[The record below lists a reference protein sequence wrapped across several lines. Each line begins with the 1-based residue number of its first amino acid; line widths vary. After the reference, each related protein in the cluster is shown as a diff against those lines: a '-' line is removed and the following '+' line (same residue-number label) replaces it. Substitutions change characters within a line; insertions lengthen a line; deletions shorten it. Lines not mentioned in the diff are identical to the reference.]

1 MPGCEPT
8 AQELI
13 ADGKSLMPAFNRQA
27 RGGRAAARPESRSV
41 KHKAKQQKLG
51 DNVPDSVTLE
61 VGGRTMVIETGEL
74 AKQANGSA
82 VVRYGDQNVVLCA
95 ATASAKPREGID
107 WFPLTCD
114 FEEKMFAAGKIPG
127 GFIKRE
133 GRPTEHAVLS
143 SRQIDRPIRPLFPD
157 GFRND
162 VQIVATVLSID
173 PELDADVLGVCAA
186 GAALA
191 LSDIP
196 FDKTVA
202 AVRVGRDESGKFI
215 ANPTLP
221 QYETGGMDIIVAGTS
236 DAVMMVEGGGNE
248 IDEEDFLGAVEFAH
262 GEIKRIVK
270 AIDQL
275 VKKNGKAKR
284 EYPVQKIN
292 SDLEK
297 WVRKN
302 FGKDVAKAMR
312 IVEKGEREEAFAR
325 LSVDE
330 ALARCNG
337 KKDADIKALLEDS
350 SASKEFGKIVKT
362 MEEDELR
369 TMVVDEKIRPDGRK
383 ADQIRPIWSKVHYV
397 PRVHGSGVFT
407 RGQTQ
412 VFTAA
417 TLGSSSDAQR
427 LDGIVAL
434 ENKRYMHFYD
444 FPPFSVGETRPM
456 RGPGR
461 REIGH
466 GALAERALLPVLPPK
481 EEFPYTIRLMS
492 EVLESNGSSSMASVC
507 GSTLA
512 LMDAGVPIKDHVAGV
527 AMGLILK
534 GDKYAVLTDIQGLED
549 ALGEMDFK
557 VAGTKKGITAIQ
569 MDIKV
574 QGVTLK
580 IMREAMEQA
589 KKSRY
594 FIIDKLAE
602 TIAAPRT
609 ELSKYAPRMI
619 VIKID
624 PAKIKDVIGPGGK
637 VINKIIADTGVT
649 KIDIEDDG
657 SVFITSLDGESGDKA
672 RQIVENLTKEIVVG
686 ETYLGTVTRVIP
698 IGAFVQ
704 ILPGKEGLVHIS
716 QLAPQRVE
724 RVEDVVNVGDE
735 ITVKVME
742 VDSQGRLNLS
752 RKAVLGS
759 TNGSGDQGRRP
770 PRETPES
777 RDTSP
782 TPRDLADAPGAP
794 PMRRRR
800 RPQGRREGTD

>member
-1 MPGCEPT
+1 V
-8 AQELI
+8 
-13 ADGKSLMPAFNRQA
+13 
-27 RGGRAAARPESRSV
+27 PE
-41 KHKAKQQKLG
+41 
-51 DNVPDSVTLE
+51 SVTLE

-82 VVRYGDQNVVLCA
+82 LVRYGDQNVVLCA
-95 ATASAKPREGID
+95 VTASAKPREGID

-143 SRQIDRPIRPLFPD
+143 SRQIDRPIRPLFPE

-162 VQIVATVLSID
+162 VQVVATVLSID
-173 PELDADVLGVCAA
+173 PELDADVIGVCAA

-202 AVRVGRDESGKFI
+202 AVRVGRAETGEFI
-215 ANPTLP
+215 ANPTLKE
-221 QYETGGMDIIVAGTS
+221 YETGGMDIIVAGTS
-236 DAVMMVEGGGNE
+236 EAVMMVEGGGNE
-248 IDEEDFLGAVEFAH
+248 ISEEDFLGAVEFAH
-262 GEIKRIVK
+262 GEIKKIVK

-275 VKKNGKAKR
+275 AKKHGKKKR
-284 EYPVQKIN
+284 EYPVQRVN

-297 WVRKN
+297 WVRKT
-302 FGKDVAKAMR
+302 FAKDVAKAMR
-312 IVEKGEREEAFAR
+312 IVEKGEREEAFSK
-325 LSVDE
+325 LSHDE
-330 ALARCNG
+330 ALARCNS

-350 SASKEFGKIVKT
+350 TASKEFGKVIKA

-369 TMVVDEKIRPDGRK
+369 TMVVDEKVRPDGRK
-383 ADQIRPIWSKVHYV
+383 ANQIRPIWCKVHYV

-434 ENKRYMHFYD
+434 EDKRYMHFYD

-512 LMDAGVPIKDHVAGV
+512 LMDAGVPIREHVAGV

-574 QGVTLK
+574 QGITLK
-580 IMREAMEQA
+580 IMREAMEEA
-589 KKSRY
+589 KKSRF

-602 TIAAPRT
+602 TIAAPRE
-609 ELSKYAPRMI
+609 ELSKFAPRMI

-637 VINKIIADTGVT
+637 IINKIIADTGVT

-672 RQIVENLTKEIVVG
+672 RQIVENLTKDVVVG
-686 ETYLGTVTRVIP
+686 ETYLGTVTRIIA

-724 RVEDVVNVGDE
+724 RVEDVVNVGDQ

-742 VDSQGRLNLS
+742 VDGQGRLNLS
-752 RKAVLGS
+752 RKAVLGGS
-759 TNGSGDQGRRP
+759 INGSGGDNVQRRP
-770 PRETPES
+770 RDTHEPREPE
-777 RDTSP
+777 
-782 TPRDLADAPGAP
+782 PRDLADAAGAP

-800 RPQGRREGTD
+800 RPQGRRDD

>member
-1 MPGCEPT
+1 V
-8 AQELI
+8 
-13 ADGKSLMPAFNRQA
+13 
-27 RGGRAAARPESRSV
+27 PE
-41 KHKAKQQKLG
+41 
-51 DNVPDSVTLE
+51 SVTLE

-82 VVRYGDQNVVLCA
+82 LVRYGDQNVVLCA
-95 ATASAKPREGID
+95 ATASTNPREGID

-114 FEEKMFAAGKIPG
+114 FEEKMYAAGKIPG

-133 GRPTEHAVLS
+133 GRPSEHAVLS
-143 SRQIDRPIRPLFPD
+143 SRQIDRPIRPLFPE

-162 VQIVATVLSID
+162 VQVVATVLSVD

-202 AVRVGRDESGKFI
+202 AIRVGRDENGNYI

-221 QYETGGMDIIVAGTS
+221 QYETGGLEIVVAGTA
-236 DAVMMVEGGGNE
+236 DAVMMVEGSAHE
-248 IDEEDFLGAVEFAH
+248 IDEEDFLNAVAFAH
-262 GEIKRIVK
+262 DEIRKIVA
-270 AIDQL
+270 AIDKL
-275 VKKNGKAKR
+275 VKKAGKKKSVFAVVKAD
-284 EYPVQKIN
+284 
-292 SDLEK
+292 SDLDK
-297 WVRKN
+297 FVRKS
-302 FGKDVAKAMR
+302 FAKDVAKAMR
-312 IVEKGEREEAFAR
+312 IVEKGKREEAFAE
-325 LSVDE
+325 LNVDE
-330 ALARCNG
+330 AIARCG
-337 KKDADIKALLEDS
+337 KKDANVRALLEDS
-350 SASKEFGKIVKT
+350 VTRKEFHKIIKA

-383 ADQIRPIWSKVHYV
+383 PDEIRPIWSKVHYV

-412 VFTAA
+412 VFSAA

-434 ENKRYMHFYD
+434 EDKRYMHFYN

-481 EEFPYTIRLMS
+481 SEFPYTMRVMS

-512 LMDAGVPIKDHVAGV
+512 LMDAGVPITAHVAGV

-534 GDKYAVLTDIQGLED
+534 GDKYAILTDIQGLED

-574 QGVTLK
+574 QGITLD
-580 IMREAMEQA
+580 IMREAMASA

-602 TIAAPRT
+602 TIAEPRR
-609 ELSKYAPRMI
+609 ELSNFAPRMI
-619 VIKID
+619 IVKID

-637 VINKIIADTGVT
+637 IINKIIADTGVT

-657 SVFITSLDGESGDKA
+657 SVFITSADGESGEKA
-672 RQIVENLTKEIVVG
+672 RTIVENLTKEIKVG
-686 ETYLGTVTRVIP
+686 ETYEGTVVRIIP

-704 ILPGKEGLVHIS
+704 ILPGKDGLVHIS

-724 RVEDVVNVGDE
+724 KVEDVVSLGDT

-742 VDSQGRLNLS
+742 IDSQGRVNLS

-759 TNGSGDQGRRP
+759 SNGASQDRPARPERPDRPDRPIRPARDYDDERNGSTATSL
-770 PRETPES
+770 ETEEVPA
-777 RDTSP
+777 P
-782 TPRDLADAPGAP
+782 DAPGAP
-794 PMRRRR
+794 PTRRRR
-800 RPQGRREGTD
+800 KPQGRRDD

>member
-1 MPGCEPT
+1 ME
-8 AQELI
+8 
-13 ADGKSLMPAFNRQA
+13 
-27 RGGRAAARPESRSV
+27 
-41 KHKAKQQKLG
+41 
-51 DNVPDSVTLE
+51 
-61 VGGRTMVIETGEL
+61 
-74 AKQANGSA
+74 
-82 VVRYGDQNVVLCA
+82 
-95 ATASAKPREGID
+95 
-107 WFPLTCD
+107 
-114 FEEKMFAAGKIPG
+114 
-127 GFIKRE
+127 
-133 GRPTEHAVLS
+133 
-143 SRQIDRPIRPLFPD
+143 
-157 GFRND
+157 
-162 VQIVATVLSID
+162 IV
-173 PELDADVLGVCAA
+173 
-186 GAALA
+186 
-191 LSDIP
+191 
-196 FDKTVA
+196 
-202 AVRVGRDESGKFI
+202 
-215 ANPTLP
+215 
-221 QYETGGMDIIVAGTS
+221 VAGTA
-236 DAVMMVEGGGNE
+236 DGVMMVEGGGNE
-248 IDEEDFLGAVEFAH
+248 IDEETFLGAVEFAH
-262 GEIKRIVK
+262 GEIKRSSK
-270 AIDQL
+270 RSTNSSKRSG
-275 VKKNGKAKR
+275 KKKR
-284 EYPVQKIN
+284 EYPVQKVN

-297 WVRKN
+297 WVRKS
-302 FGKDVAKAMR
+302 FAKDVAKAMR
-312 IVEKGEREEAFAR
+312 VVDKGERERAFAQ

-330 ALARCNG
+330 ALTRCG
-337 KKDADIKALLEDS
+337 KKDADVRALLEEPA
-350 SASKEFGKIVKT
+350 ASKEFDKIVKA

-383 ADQIRPIWSKVHYV
+383 ADEIRPIWTKVHYV

-434 ENKRYMHFYD
+434 EDKRYMHFYN

-481 EEFPYTIRLMS
+481 DEFPYTMRLMS

-512 LMDAGVPIKDHVAGV
+512 LMDAGVPITSHVAGV

-534 GDKYAVLTDIQGLED
+534 GDKYAILTDIQGLED

-557 VAGTKKGITAIQ
+557 VAGTKRGITAIQ

-574 QGVTLK
+574 QGITLE
-580 IMREAMEQA
+580 IMREAMAAA

-602 TIAAPRT
+602 TIAAPRA

-619 VIKID
+619 VLKID

-657 SVFITSLDGESGDKA
+657 SVYITSLDGESGDKA
-672 RQIVENLTKEIVVG
+672 KQIVENLTKEIVVG
-686 ETYLGTVTRVIP
+686 ETYIGKVTRVIP

-742 VDSQGRLNLS
+742 IDGQGRLNLS
-752 RKAVLGS
+752 RKAVLGLEQRERRS
-759 TNGSGDQGRRP
+759 RRSRRSRGSRRSRRP
-770 PRETPES
+770 R
-777 RDTSP
+777 R
-782 TPRDLADAPGAP
+782 TPRATTGSSGAGRTGRIRRGTARATTAAAADAPGAP

-800 RPQGRREGTD
+800 RPQGSAKTGNAKG

>member
-1 MPGCEPT
+1 
-8 AQELI
+8 
-13 ADGKSLMPAFNRQA
+13 
-27 RGGRAAARPESRSV
+27 
-41 KHKAKQQKLG
+41 
-51 DNVPDSVTLE
+51 
-61 VGGRTMVIETGEL
+61 MVIETGEL

-82 VVRYGDQNVVLCA
+82 LIRYGDQNVVLCA
-95 ATASAKPREGID
+95 VTASAKPREGID
-107 WFPLTCD
+107 FFPLTCD
-114 FEEKMFAAGKIPG
+114 FEEKMYAAGKIPG
-127 GFIKRE
+127 GYIKRE
-133 GRPTEHAVLS
+133 GRPPEHAVLS

-162 VQIVATVLSID
+162 VQIVATVLSVD

-202 AVRVGRDESGKFI
+202 AVRVGRDEDGKYI
-215 ANPTLP
+215 CNPTLP
-221 QYETGGMDIIVAGTS
+221 QYVTGGMDIVIAGTA
-236 DAVMMVEGGGNE
+236 DAVMMVEGGGDE
-248 IDEEDFLGAVEFAH
+248 IEEDDFLGAVEFAH
-262 GEIKRIVK
+262 AEIKKIVK

-275 VKKNGKAKR
+275 AKKFGKEKR
-284 EYPVQKIN
+284 EFPLLRV
-292 SDLEK
+292 DAELDK
-297 WVRKN
+297 WVRKT
-302 FGKDVAKAMR
+302 FAKDVAKAMR
-312 IVEKGEREEAFAR
+312 IVDKQKREAAFAEITI
-325 LSVDE
+325 DE
-330 ALARCNG
+330 AIARLG
-337 KKDADIKALLEDS
+337 KKDENIRALLEN
-350 SASKEFGKIVKT
+350 SATAKDFGKIVKA

-383 ADQIRPIWSKVHYV
+383 PDEIRPIWSKVHYV

-434 ENKRYMHFYD
+434 EDKRYMHFYN

-466 GALAERALLPVLPPK
+466 GHLAERALLPVLPPK
-481 EEFPYTIRLMS
+481 EDFPYTMRLMS

-507 GSTLA
+507 GSSLA
-512 LMDAGVPIKDHVAGV
+512 LMDAGVPIKGHVAGV

-557 VAGTKKGITAIQ
+557 VAGTKDGITAIQ

-574 QGVTLK
+574 QGITID
-580 IMREAMEQA
+580 IMREAMAQA
-589 KKSRY
+589 KKSRH
-594 FIIDKLAE
+594 FIIGKLEE
-602 TIAAPRT
+602 TIDQPRE
-609 ELSKYAPRMI
+609 ELSKFAPRMI
-619 VIKID
+619 VVKINPD
-624 PAKIKDVIGPGGK
+624 KIKDVIGPGGK
-637 VINKIIADTGVT
+637 VINKIIADTGVA

-657 SVFITSLDGESGDKA
+657 TVFITSLDGESGDKA
-672 RQIVENLTKEIVVG
+672 KAIVESITKEVMAG
-686 ETYLGTVTRVIP
+686 EVYKGIVTRIIA

-704 ILPGKEGLVHIS
+704 IFPGKEGLVHIS

-724 RVEDVVNVGDE
+724 KVEDVVKVGDE
-735 ITVKVME
+735 VEVKVME
-742 VDSQGRLNLS
+742 VDGQGRLNLS
-752 RKAVLGS
+752 RKALLAGAS
-759 TNGSGDQGRRP
+759 SNGDGEYRSRP
-770 PRETPES
+770 PRDNRE
-777 RDTSP
+777 
-782 TPRDLADAPGAP
+782 PRNGAPPPFRNAAPPAPSDDLATAPGAP
-794 PMRRRR
+794 PTRRRR
-800 RPQGRREGTD
+800 RPQQGRRDDE

>member
-1 MPGCEPT
+1 
-8 AQELI
+8 
-13 ADGKSLMPAFNRQA
+13 
-27 RGGRAAARPESRSV
+27 
-41 KHKAKQQKLG
+41 
-51 DNVPDSVTLE
+51 VPDSVTLT
-61 VGGRTMVIETGEL
+61 VGGRTMTIETGEL

-82 VVRYGDQNVVLCA
+82 LVRYGDQNVVLCA
-95 ATASAKPREGID
+95 VTASEKPREGID
-107 WFPLTCD
+107 FFPLTCD
-114 FEEKMFAAGKIPG
+114 FEEKMYAAGKIPG
-127 GFIKRE
+127 GYIKRE
-133 GRPTEHAVLS
+133 GRPPEHAIIS

-196 FDKTVA
+196 FEKTVA
-202 AVRVGRDESGKFI
+202 AVRVGRDESGEY
-215 ANPTLP
+215 ACNPTLP
-221 QYETGGMDIIVAGTS
+221 QCASGGMDIVIAGTA
-236 DAVMMVEGGGNE
+236 DGVMMVEGGGNE
-248 IDEEDFLGAVEFAH
+248 ISEEDFLGAVEFAH
-262 GEIKRIVK
+262 AEIRKIVK
-270 AIDQL
+270 AIEQL
-275 VKKNGKAKR
+275 AKKAGKAKR
-284 EYPVQKIN
+284 EYPVN
-292 SDLEK
+292 AVDADLDR
-297 WVRKN
+297 WVRKS
-302 FGKDVAKAMR
+302 FAKDVAKAMR
-312 IVEKGEREEAFAR
+312 TVDKQKRETAFNA

-330 ALARCNG
+330 ALARCG
-337 KKDADIKALLEDS
+337 KKDENVKALLEVP
-350 SASKEFGKIVKT
+350 ATAKEFGKVIKA

-383 ADQIRPIWSKVHYV
+383 PDEVRPIWCKVHYV

-417 TLGSSSDAQR
+417 TLGSTSDAQR

-434 ENKRYMHFYD
+434 ENKRYMHFYN
-444 FPPFSVGETRPM
+444 FPPYSVGETRPM

-466 GALAERALLPVLPPK
+466 GHLAERALIPVLPPK
-481 EEFPYTIRLMS
+481 EEFPYTLRLIS

-512 LMDAGVPIKDHVAGV
+512 LMDAGVPIREHVAGV

-534 GDKYAVLTDIQGLED
+534 GSKYAILTDIQGLED

-574 QGVTLK
+574 QGVTIA

-589 KKSRY
+589 RKSRY
-594 FIIDKLAE
+594 AIIDKLIE
-602 TIAAPRT
+602 TIAQPR
-609 ELSKYAPRMI
+609 EQLSDFAPRMI
-619 VIKID
+619 VVKID

-637 VINKIIADTGVT
+637 IINKIIADTGVQ

-657 SVFITSLDGESGDKA
+657 SVFITSLDGASGDKA
-672 RQIVENLTKEIVVG
+672 KEIVENLTREVRVG
-686 ETYLGTVTRVIP
+686 ETYLGTVTRIIS

-716 QLAPQRVE
+716 QLAPNRVDK
-724 RVEDVVNVGDE
+724 VEDVVKLGDE
-735 ITVKVME
+735 VTVKVME
-742 VDSQGRLNLS
+742 IDGQGRINLS
-752 RKAVLGS
+752 RKALLGGVS
-759 TNGSGDQGRRP
+759 GNGDFRAPRREVREPSPAPASSGPPVGSG
-770 PRETPES
+770 
-777 RDTSP
+777 
-782 TPRDLADAPGAP
+782 APVGPAAPAEAGAP
-794 PMRRRR
+794 PTRRRR
-800 RPQGRREGTD
+800 RPQTRRDEA

>member
-1 MPGCEPT
+1 V
-8 AQELI
+8 
-13 ADGKSLMPAFNRQA
+13 
-27 RGGRAAARPESRSV
+27 PE
-41 KHKAKQQKLG
+41 
-51 DNVPDSVTLE
+51 SVTLT

-82 VVRYGDQNVVLCA
+82 LVRYGDQNVVLCA
-95 ATASAKPREGID
+95 VTASEKPREGID
-107 WFPLTCD
+107 FFPLTCD
-114 FEEKMFAAGKIPG
+114 FEEKMYAAGKIPG
-127 GFIKRE
+127 GYIKRE
-133 GRPTEHAVLS
+133 GRPSEHAVIS

-162 VQIVATVLSID
+162 IQIVATVLSVD

-202 AVRVGRDESGKFI
+202 AVRVGRDESGDYI
-215 ANPTLP
+215 CNPTLP
-221 QYETGGMDIIVAGTS
+221 QYETGGMDIVIAGTA
-236 DAVMMVEGGGNE
+236 DAVMMVEGEGKE
-248 IDEEDFLGAVEFAH
+248 IAEEDFLGAVEFAH
-262 GEIKRIVK
+262 AEIRKIVK

-275 VKKNGKAKR
+275 AKKAGKAKR
-284 EYPVQKIN
+284 QYPVTKL
-292 SDLEK
+292 DPTLDK
-297 WVRKN
+297 WVRKA
-302 FGKDVAKAMR
+302 FGKDVASAMR
-312 IVEKGEREEAFAR
+312 VVDKQKREAAFAAI
-325 LSVDE
+325 SVDE
-330 ALARCNG
+330 ARERCG
-337 KKDADIKALLEDS
+337 KKDEAVKALLELPS
-350 SASKEFGKIVKT
+350 TGKEFGRIVKT
-362 MEEDELR
+362 MEEEELR
-369 TMVVDEKIRPDGRK
+369 TMVVDERIRPDGRK
-383 ADQIRPIWSKVHYV
+383 PDEIRPIWCKVHYV
-397 PRVHGSGVFT
+397 PRVHGSGIFT

-417 TLGSSSDAQR
+417 TLGSTSDAQR
-427 LDGIVAL
+427 LDGIMAL
-434 ENKRYMHFYD
+434 ENKRYMHFYN
-444 FPPFSVGETRPM
+444 FPPYSVGETRPM

-466 GALAERALLPVLPPK
+466 GYLAERALAAVLPAK
-481 EEFPYTIRLMS
+481 EDFPYTLRLMS

-512 LMDAGVPIKDHVAGV
+512 LMDAGVPIREHVAGV

-574 QGVTLK
+574 QGITIG

-589 KKSRY
+589 RKSRH

-602 TIAAPRT
+602 TIAGPRE
-609 ELSKYAPRMI
+609 ELSQYAPRMI
-619 VIKID
+619 VMKID

-637 VINKIIADTGVT
+637 IINKIIADTGVQ

-657 SVFITSLDGESGDKA
+657 SVFITSLDGASGDKA
-672 RQIVENLTKEIVVG
+672 KQIVENLTKEIAVG
-686 ETYLGTVTRVIP
+686 ETYLGKVTRIIT

-716 QLAPQRVE
+716 QLAPTRVDK
-724 RVEDVVNVGDE
+724 VEDVVKLGDE
-735 ITVKVME
+735 VMVKVME
-742 VDSQGRLNLS
+742 IDGQGRINLS
-752 RKAVLGS
+752 RKALLGG
-759 TNGSGDQGRRP
+759 GSGNGDFAGRGTRPLRESGP
-770 PRETPES
+770 PRESAPPAAPAAVS
-777 RDTSP
+777 
-782 TPRDLADAPGAP
+782 APGAP

-800 RPQGRREGTD
+800 RPHGRDDE